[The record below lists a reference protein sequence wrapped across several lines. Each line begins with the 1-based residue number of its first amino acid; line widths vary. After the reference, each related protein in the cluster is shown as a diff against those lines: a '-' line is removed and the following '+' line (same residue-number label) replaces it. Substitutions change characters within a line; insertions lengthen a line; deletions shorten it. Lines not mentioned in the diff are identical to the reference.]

1 MNAALGVEPPPPLH
15 GGWFRLEPLGP
26 EHNQRDHDAWMSSI
40 DHIRATPGF
49 APGDWDSDGWPTPMT
64 LADNL
69 SDLVM
74 HRREF
79 DQRIAFA
86 YSVLSGDDVIGCLY
100 IDPDHTGAADAMVRC
115 WVTAAYADHDHQ
127 FAEAIARWIEREW
140 RLGAVRF
147 PGRQYAVDR

>member
-1 MNAALGVEPPPPLH
+1 MTALGVEPPPPLH
-15 GGWFRLEPLGP
+15 GDWFRLEPLGP

-49 APGDWDSDGWPTPMT
+49 APGDWDSDGWPAPMT

-69 SDLVM
+69 GDLVM

-100 IDPDHTGAADAMVRC
+100 IDPDETGAADAMVRC
-115 WVTAAYADHDHQ
+115 WVTAAWADHDQQ
-127 FAEAIARWIEREW
+127 FAEAIAEWIEREW
-140 RLGAVRF
+140 SLGTVRF
-147 PGRQYAVDR
+147 AGRG

>member
-1 MNAALGVEPPPPLH
+1 MSSLGVEPPSPLD

-26 EHNQRDHDAWMSSI
+26 EHNHRDHVAWMSSI
-40 DHIRATPGF
+40 DHIRSTPGF
-49 APGDWDSDGWPTPMT
+49 APGVWDEGDPWPVPMT

-69 SDLVM
+69 GDLVM

-86 YSVLSGDDVIGCLY
+86 YSVLSGDDVIGCVY
-100 IDPDHTGAADAMVRC
+100 IDPDETGASQAKVRC

-127 FAEAIARWIEREW
+127 LAEAIAAWIEREW
-140 RLGAVRF
+140 SLGAVRF
-147 PGRQYAVDR
+147 PGRR